1 MQIARVATP
10 TLRAVAPHGLLADP
24 PAGVWTPVF
33 LETGPTLWCPDMTD
47 GARPAGLAGL
57 LDLRDTLADRL
68 LRSGRLTEPTRLA
81 IALLSPQRWRGL
93 QPDRPPVG
101 HLTVSLNGR
110 RSQWPV
116 HRLAG
121 RYLVCLE
128 PSERPVLYVG
138 ESLRALQEALERRE
152 VQDGRRRAVA

>member
-1 MQIARVATP
+1 M
-10 TLRAVAPHGLLADP
+10 APYALLADP
-24 PAGVWTPVF
+24 LAGIWTPVF
-33 LETGPTLWCPDMTD
+33 RETGPTLWCPDVTD

-57 LDLRDTLADRL
+57 LDLRDILADRL
-68 LRSGRLTEPTRLA
+68 LRSGRLAEPTRLA

-110 RSQWPV
+110 RRQWPV
-116 HRLAG
+116 HWLAG

-128 PSERPVLYVG
+128 PTERPMLYVG
-138 ESLRALQEALERRE
+138 ESLRTLQEALEGLE